1 MARCSFPLALAG
13 VVALSFAG
21 SLSRSALAKGKRPPV
36 IGVVADGVA
45 ELLYGAPKLGVRNK
59 QALAGKVF
67 TAVCDGATTPW
78 KLAEL
83 RDERGLVG
91 SFVSAAK
98 PKYCLLLDTH
108 TPEGALARPS
118 GRPAATEKQIA
129 AAKAA
134 AMTALTPKKGDA
146 PTKLDVF
153 VFHDGRSF
161 VAVAQTKVLSSNEKG
176 SCAERA
182 TVVVLEEKASGAWKP
197 FFRPQPKQKNVC
209 GYSFFTRGDVD
220 GDGKDE
226 IALRIEKADE
236 VGYRVLKRSKDSYDV
251 IAR

>member
-1 MARCSFPLALAG
+1 MARRSFPLALAG
-13 VVALSFAG
+13 VVALSFAA
-21 SLSRSALAKGKRPPV
+21 SLCRDALAKGKRTPV

-45 ELLYGAPKLGVRNK
+45 EQLYGAPKLGARNK
-59 QALAGKVF
+59 QALAGMVF

-83 RDERGLVG
+83 RDDGGLVG
-91 SFVSAAK
+91 AFVSGAK
-98 PKYCLLLDTH
+98 PKHCLLVDTH
-108 TPEGALARPS
+108 TRTQESASARPK
-118 GRPAATEKQIA
+118 ATDKQISE
-129 AAKAA
+129 AKAA

-146 PTKLDVF
+146 PTKVDVF

-161 VAVAQTKVLSSNEKG
+161 VAVAQTKALSSNDKSTCPEKG
-176 SCAERA
+176 
-182 TVVVLEEKASGAWKP
+182 TVVVLEEKAGGAWKA

-209 GYSFFTRGDVD
+209 GYSFFTHGDVD

-226 IALRIEKADE
+226 LALRIEKADE

-251 IAR
+251 VAR